1 VGSEFILR
9 LPMPVGLGTPS
20 VGEVSGRPDVSD
32 EQRLTGIRVL
42 VADDVRINRT
52 IVEALL
58 EAEGATVTSAANGM
72 EAVEVVLG
80 RGKGAFD
87 VILMDLEMPKMN
99 GRQATRRIR
108 ASQPALPIIGL
119 TAHVS
124 EEEREKSLES
134 GMDDQLVKPVLPET
148 LVAAIL
154 RLRPEGSACKLH
166 EGGRVTCIR

>member
-1 VGSEFILR
+1 
-9 LPMPVGLGTPS
+9 
-20 VGEVSGRPDVSD
+20 
-32 EQRLTGIRVL
+32 
-42 VADDVRINRT
+42 
-52 IVEALL
+52 
-58 EAEGATVTSAANGM
+58 
-72 EAVEVVLG
+72 
-80 RGKGAFD
+80 
-87 VILMDLEMPKMN
+87 
-99 GRQATRRIR
+99 
-108 ASQPALPIIGL
+108 L